1 MNVSMERSV
10 PVWMASG
17 PVADAPLLRADEH
30 ADVVIVGA
38 GIAGL
43 STAYELMRTGRTV
56 VVIDR
61 GPIGGG
67 MTSRTTA
74 HLASA
79 LDDFYHRLINRR
91 GLETAR
97 RYYHSQAAAIE
108 RIEAIQQHEGIDC
121 DFKRLDG
128 YFFLSPGDDETLL
141 EQEIDA
147 CELIG
152 FSGVS
157 WVERAPVP
165 GVDTG
170 QALRFPAQGRFHPR
184 KYMAGLARAIVRD
197 GGRLFA
203 HSPVISVHENN
214 DGVTLIAGHG
224 HKIHARAAVVATN
237 SPINDRVAVHTKQ
250 APYRSYVIA
259 GPVPAGTVP
268 DALVWDTQEAYHY
281 VRIQPT
287 GGPVDMLI
295 VGGEDHKTGTVHD
308 MGDRFAR
315 LEDWARRHY
324 PQLQSV
330 DYRWS
335 GQVMEPVDYL
345 PYTGLN
351 HGNTRIYIHTGD
363 SGQGLTNGVA
373 GSMILRD
380 LIAGLDN
387 SWAEVTDPLRI
398 SLSAAG
404 DFLKEN
410 IEAATHW
417 AEHLTAGDVGSTNEI
432 QPGQG
437 AVIRDGLKKL
447 AVFRDESG
455 TLHTRSAACSHAGC
469 VVHWNPFE
477 RCWDCPC
484 HGSHFAVDGSV
495 LNGPAIMPLTK
506 VSSEEE
512 T

>member
-10 PVWMASG
+10 SLWMTSSPVL
-17 PVADAPLLRADEH
+17 DAPMLRADEQ
-30 ADVVIVGA
+30 ADVAIVGA

-43 STAYELMRTGRTV
+43 STAYELIRAGQTV
-56 VVIDR
+56 VVLDR

-79 LDDFYHRLINRR
+79 LDDFYHRLISQS

-97 RYYHSQAAAIE
+97 RYYLSQAAAID
-108 RIEAIQQHEGIDC
+108 RIEAIQHHEGIEC
-121 DFKRLDG
+121 DFQRLSG
-128 YFFLSPGDDETLL
+128 YFFLSPEDDETLL
-141 EQEIDA
+141 EREIDA
-147 CELIG
+147 CEQVG
-152 FSGVS
+152 FTGVS

-170 QALRFPAQGRFHPR
+170 RALRFPAQGRFHPR

-197 GGRLFA
+197 GGRIYA
-203 HSPVISVHENN
+203 NTPVTGFHEANG
-214 DGVTLIAGHG
+214 GVTLTVGHG
-224 HKIHARAAVVATN
+224 HTVRARAAVVATN
-237 SPINDRVAVHTKQ
+237 SPVNDRVAVHTKQ
-250 APYRSYVIA
+250 APYRTYVIA
-259 GPVPAGTVP
+259 GPVEAGSVP

-281 VRIQPT
+281 VRLQPMSEA
-287 GGPVDMLI
+287 VDMLI
-295 VGGEDHKTGTVHD
+295 IGGQDHKTGTTHD

-315 LEDWARRHY
+315 LEDWARLHY

-330 DYRWS
+330 EYRWS
-335 GQVMEPVDYL
+335 GQVMEPVDHL
-345 PYTGLN
+345 PYTGRN
-351 HGNTRIYIHTGD
+351 HGNTNIYIHTGD
-363 SGQGLTNGVA
+363 SGQGITNGVA
-373 GSMILRD
+373 GAMILRD
-380 LIAGLDN
+380 LILGLDN
-387 SWAEVTDPLRI
+387 EWSEVTDPQRI

-404 DFLKEN
+404 EFLKEN

-417 AEHLTAGDVGSTNEI
+417 AEHLTGGEVASPNDI
-432 QPGQG
+432 PPGQG
-437 AVIRDGLKKL
+437 AIIRDGLKKL

-455 TLHTRSAACSHAGC
+455 TLHVRSAACTHAGC

-495 LNGPAIMPLTK
+495 LNGPALTPLSK
-506 VSSEEE
+506 ADYQE
-512 T
+512 